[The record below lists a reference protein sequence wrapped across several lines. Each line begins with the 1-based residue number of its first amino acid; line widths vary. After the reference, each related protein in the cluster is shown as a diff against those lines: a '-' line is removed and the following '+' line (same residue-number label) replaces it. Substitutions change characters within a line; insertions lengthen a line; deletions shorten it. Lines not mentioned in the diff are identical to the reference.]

1 MSMAKFAVDGLDD
14 IIRQLEESDIYSDE
28 AAQDILFE
36 LADEMTEAAKTEMQK
51 SPFDL
56 GRIAGRVGY
65 TKRVKT
71 DSKGVK
77 SVTVTVKGKNARGES
92 NATVAFVLN
101 YGRSEKY
108 GAIPGGYFWTRAN
121 KHVQTQALD
130 IAEKKAEQYYKS
142 KGLI

>member
-1 MSMAKFAVDGLDD
+1 MAKFAVDGLDD
-14 IIRQLEESDIYSDE
+14 IIRQLEESDIYGDD

-56 GRIAGRVGY
+56 DRIAGRVGY

-77 SVTVTVKGKNARGES
+77 SVTVTVKADGNLQKLNKATGAWEACDGRFTMAAGDGELLR
-92 NATVAFVLN
+92 V
-101 YGRSEKY
+101 
-108 GAIPGGYFWTRAN
+108 I
-121 KHVQTQALD
+121 
-130 IAEKKAEQYYKS
+130 
-142 KGLI
+142 